1 MHSLSVSVCSCL
13 SETLCAHTICMGIC
27 SCSNYFDMLSCP
39 GLQLKTAS
47 SSSWGGSPTSFLKS
61 FLALVRE
68 KATKD
73 LRTLHKSPFVVVLNI
88 TLCSLDVNISAVRTT
103 PSDKGEERR

>member
-13 SETLCAHTICMGIC
+13 SETLCARTICMGIC
-27 SCSNYFDMLSCP
+27 SCSNCSDMLSCP

-47 SSSWGGSPTSFLKS
+47 SSSWGGSPTSF
-61 FLALVRE
+61 FLTCSWLSGGR

-73 LRTLHKSPFVVVLNI
+73 LRKSHKSPFVVVLNI

-103 PSDKGEERR
+103 A

>member
-27 SCSNYFDMLSCP
+27 SCSNCSDMLSCP

-47 SSSWGGSPTSFLKS
+47 SSSWGGSPTSF
-61 FLALVRE
+61 FLTRSWLSGGR

-73 LRTLHKSPFVVVLNI
+73 LRKSH
-88 TLCSLDVNISAVRTT
+88 
-103 PSDKGEERR
+103 